1 MLSRPNPMKLT
12 IGERIALHLY
22 GFRSYREE
30 FVVPRSVTQD
40 GIGLELGISRAHAA
54 IELKRMLGTGMAET
68 RLAHVKGLGTRR
80 ATYFL
85 SPKGEEDAR
94 SLIDLLETEGIK
106 AEAMIAA
113 PAEKRVK
120 ASLSNEISKL
130 RVEVLT
136 LRNRIELLDQRIA
149 ALESQETIL
158 DLSMP
163 ELEVA

>member
-54 IELKRMLGTGMAET
+54 
-68 RLAHVKGLGTRR
+68 
-80 ATYFL
+80 
-85 SPKGEEDAR
+85 
-94 SLIDLLETEGIK
+94 
-106 AEAMIAA
+106 
-113 PAEKRVK
+113 
-120 ASLSNEISKL
+120 
-130 RVEVLT
+130 
-136 LRNRIELLDQRIA
+136 
-149 ALESQETIL
+149 LESQETIL